1 MTPYQFWCIG
11 RNYADHARELGN
23 PVPEK
28 PLIFLKSGKSVQH
41 GSVISFPPFCHEV
54 HHELEVVVMLGQE
67 LKPTY
72 WTLGLDLTERRIQN
86 ELKSLGQ
93 PWELSKTF
101 KGATV
106 LGAWQPITSLES
118 LANMEFTLEINGII
132 KQRAHMSQ
140 MLFSIPSLIQYLDR
154 HFPIGEGDA
163 IFTGTPK
170 GVGPIKSGDH
180 LVAKS
185 TLGYSIEW
193 RVL

>member
-23 PVPEK
+23 PIPEK
-28 PLIFLKSGKSVQH
+28 PLIFLKSGRSVQT
-41 GSVISFPPFCHEV
+41 GREIAFPPFCHEV
-54 HHELEVVVMLGQE
+54 HHELEVVVMVDKE
-67 LKPTY
+67 LKPAY

-93 PWELSKTF
+93 PWELSKSF
-101 KGATV
+101 IGATV
-106 LGAWQPITSLES
+106 LGPWQPVTSVEALG
-118 LANMEFTLEINGII
+118 NMEITLEVNGII
-132 KQRAHMSQ
+132 KQRAHLSQ
-140 MLFSIPSLIQYLDR
+140 MLFSIPELIRYLAK

-170 GVGPIKSGDH
+170 GVGPLRSGDK

-185 TLGYSIEW
+185 SSQLTVEW
-193 RVL
+193 TVR